1 MTYVLNKAM
10 ESRARRAAK
19 TAGLHARK
27 SRLGSPIDNAG
38 GFQLIDPD
46 QNYIVAGEK
55 FDLTSEEVI
64 EVATDRHAVSD

>member
-1 MTYVLNKAM
+1 MSYVLNKAL

-19 TAGLHARK
+19 AAGLQARK

-55 FDLTSEEVI
+55 FDLTAEEVI
-64 EVATDRHAVSD
+64 GFVTAKPA